1 MLSSAVLGDVHE
13 TTHLGRAALA
23 GAPDFATGAQLRAA
37 FDVVVAAGADWAAQP
52 VEARATCLER
62 AADALEGDGVSDA
75 AIPVVIHV
83 RVKDATLHLD
93 LTGTSPAVRGNVNA
107 PPAVARA
114 AAVFVLRVLCDDDV
128 PVNDGVARALALTI
142 PDDCVANAKR
152 PSAVAAGNVELSQRM
167 TDVCFAALSAAAAS
181 IGVHN
186 LPIPACGQGTMNN
199 VTLGAP
205 GWSFYETLG
214 GGQGGSARGDGPD
227 AVHVGMS
234 NTRNTPVESLER
246 AYPLRVVE
254 YSVRRGSGGAG
265 ASRGGDGIVRR
276 YQAMVPCTATLLT
289 ERRRVAPPGANGGA
303 DAQPGRNLLNGV
315 ELPAK
320 CRVSMNAGDV
330 LTIETPGGGG
340 WGLGNG

>member
-1 MLSSAVLGDVHE
+1 MDPIIAGTLGG
-13 TTHLGRAALA
+13 L
-23 GAPDFATGAQLRAA
+23 
-37 FDVVVAAGADWAAQP
+37 
-52 VEARATCLER
+52 
-62 AADALEGDGVSDA
+62 
-75 AIPVVIHV
+75 I
-83 RVKDATLHLD
+83 
-93 LTGTSPAVRGNVNA
+93 
-107 PPAVARA
+107 A
-114 AAVFVLRVLCDDDV
+114 AAATALGAV
-128 PVNDGVARALALTI
+128 PALI
-142 PDDCVANAKR
+142 GK
-152 PSAVAAGNVELSQRM
+152 SLSQRM

-265 ASRGGDGIVRR
+265 ASRGGDGIV
-276 YQAMVPCTATLLT
+276 
-289 ERRRVAPPGANGGA
+289 
-303 DAQPGRNLLNGV
+303 
-315 ELPAK
+315 
-320 CRVSMNAGDV
+320 
-330 LTIETPGGGG
+330 
-340 WGLGNG
+340 